1 MPGCLESSESES
13 SKTEEEASAEKIGE
27 KASAAKEGK
36 ETEQTSKIQDGGD
49 HQDRGSKKSRRASKK
64 ASTPFGET
72 DKRDADGFYVDI
84 IYAVLHMIGKLFMLL
99 AVMISIFKAWLGRG
113 RPRGRGGPVILCFF
127 VGFRLRPLGY
137 CTSQP
142 SCFYLVKCSNLI
154 MKCSWEDAKKLTWF
168 SKKSPQIILCQIK

>member
-99 AVMISIFKAWLGRG
+99 AVMISIKAWV
-113 RPRGRGGPVILCFF
+113 GRGGTCD
-127 VGFRLRPLGY
+127 PLLF
-137 CTSQP
+137 C
-142 SCFYLVKCSNLI
+142 
-154 MKCSWEDAKKLTWF
+154 WF
-168 SKKSPQIILCQIK
+168 SVFYASPWTTWLLHLLTNLLLQN

>member
-49 HQDRGSKKSRRASKK
+49 HQDRGAKKSRRASKK

-113 RPRGRGGPVILCFF
+113 WPRGRGRACAPVILCLF
-127 VGFRLRPLGY
+127 
-137 CTSQP
+137 C
-142 SCFYLVKCSNLI
+142 
-154 MKCSWEDAKKLTWF
+154 WF
-168 SKKSPQIILCQIK
+168 SVLNATP